1 MMTSRFMRPLAW
13 LLLAAIIF
21 VTISP
26 IGLRPHTMTSV
37 NADRALAYAVTG
49 FVFALGYPKQWKLVA
64 LLLFFGALAIEF
76 LQYLSPTRH
85 ARLHDAVIKATGA
98 MLGILTG
105 RATYWRGQMK
115 QRIAAVPAPK
125 PQAGAAA
132 GALD

>member
-64 LLLFFGALAIEF
+64 LLLIFGTLAIEF

-85 ARLHDAVIKATGA
+85 ARLHDAVIKAAGA
-98 MLGILTG
+98 MLGILAG
-105 RATYWRGQMK
+105 SAVYRRAQTK
-115 QRIAAVPAPK
+115 QRLNAVSTQE
-125 PQAGAAA
+125 PQTAAA
-132 GALD
+132 LD

>member
-1 MMTSRFMRPLAW
+1 MRSLAW

-64 LLLFFGALAIEF
+64 LLLIFGALAIEF

-85 ARLHDAVIKATGA
+85 ARLYDAVIKAACA
-98 MLGILTG
+98 MIGILAG
-105 RATYWRGQMK
+105 RAVYRRTR
-115 QRIAAVPAPK
+115 QRIKTGPTPK
-125 PQAGAAA
+125 PQFHM
-132 GALD
+132 D

>member
-1 MMTSRFMRPLAW
+1 MITSRLTRPLAW

-37 NADRALAYAVTG
+37 NADRGLAYAVTG
-49 FVFALGYPKQWKLVA
+49 FLFALGYPKQWKLVA
-64 LLLFFGALAIEF
+64 LLLIFGALAIEF

-85 ARLHDAVIKATGA
+85 ARLHDAVIKAAGA

-105 RATYWRGQMK
+105 RAAYRRGQMK
-115 QRIAAVPAPK
+115 QRIEAVPLSK
-125 PQAGAAA
+125 PQTGAAA

>member
-64 LLLFFGALAIEF
+64 LLLIFGALAIEF

-85 ARLHDAVIKATGA
+85 ARLHDAVIKAACA
-98 MLGILTG
+98 MIGILAGHAVYRRT
-105 RATYWRGQMK
+105 R
-115 QRIAAVPAPK
+115 QRIKTGLAPE
-125 PQAGAAA
+125 PQFHM
-132 GALD
+132 D

>member
-1 MMTSRFMRPLAW
+1 MTSRFMRPLAW

-26 IGLRPHTMTSV
+26 IGLRPHTMTNV

-64 LLLFFGALAIEF
+64 LLLIFGTLAIEF

-85 ARLHDAVIKATGA
+85 ARLHDAVIKAAGA
-98 MLGILTG
+98 MLGILAG
-105 RATYWRGQMK
+105 SAVYRRAQTK
-115 QRIAAVPAPK
+115 QRLNAVSAQE
-125 PQAGAAA
+125 PQTAAA
-132 GALD
+132 LD